1 MNVWDI
7 GGQRAIRA
15 YWKNYIENNDA
26 LVYVVDSS
34 DENRLGE
41 SKEELQQLLSE
52 EALQNVPLLVFA
64 NKQDLQFALEADE
77 VINTLQLLE
86 ISDRT
91 WHIQACSAMTK
102 EGLQDGMEWLV
113 K

>member
-1 MNVWDI
+1 VWDI

-41 SKEELQQLLSE
+41 SKEELQQLL
-52 EALQNVPLLVFA
+52 
-64 NKQDLQFALEADE
+64 
-77 VINTLQLLE
+77 
-86 ISDRT
+86 
-91 WHIQACSAMTK
+91 
-102 EGLQDGMEWLV
+102 
-113 K
+113 